1 MNIVLAPGE
10 EESIKQFESL
20 RRRASVQPFV
30 SSRSAETVTSYRAT
44 SIALQDVF
52 SDFAPV
58 RKTKVICTMGPK
70 CWSEEGIGALLDA
83 GLGVARFNFSHGEH
97 AAHQEVLD
105 RFRKVVGERAA
116 AGGKGGFAATL
127 MDTKGPEVRTAMLKD
142 GKDIELEAGQEI
154 IVYAAG
160 DEYTSFE
167 GYKTPEETKIG
178 VSYAKLCQSVKP
190 GNRLLFADG
199 TVVIEVVEIL
209 DEKNLKGK
217 VLNSK
222 KLGQRK
228 NGNLP
233 GVKVELPVLQPKD
246 VDDVQNF
253 CAKNKMDYIAVS
265 FVQSGEDV
273 KLVRKTLDDAGGQDT
288 QIISKIEN
296 QAGMENFD
304 EILRETDG
312 IMVARGDLGMEIPS
326 EKVALAQKMMI
337 TKCQVAGKFVICA
350 TQMLESM
357 IDNPLPTRAEMTD
370 VANAVLDGCDCTMLS
385 GETANGA
392 FPADAVSTMAAIAQ
406 NGELCAFSC
415 SLTQALLAFLSHS
428 SHY

>member
-1 MNIVLAPGE
+1 
-10 EESIKQFESL
+10 
-20 RRRASVQPFV
+20 
-30 SSRSAETVTSYRAT
+30 
-44 SIALQDVF
+44 
-52 SDFAPV
+52 
-58 RKTKVICTMGPK
+58 MGPK

-105 RFRKVVGERAA
+105 RFRATCAKKAA
-116 AGGKGGFAATL
+116 ELQGKYGSAAPTWACL

-199 TVVIEVVEIL
+199 SVVIEVVEIL

-273 KLVRKTLDDAGGQDT
+273 KLVRKTLDDAGGQNVK
-288 QIISKIEN
+288 IISKIEN
-296 QAGMENFD
+296 EAGLENFD

-326 EKVALAQKMMI
+326 EKVALAQKMMV